1 MRSDYVKSGKQPAA
15 KGVDGLYTAINRLV
29 LCKLKQ
35 TIADAGSNLAT
46 LVGDLVQI
54 KGPLMGP
61 ANTDQAFLGSL
72 LQSMYVP
79 SNLLFCRA
87 LSNHDISNV
96 SVPVFR
102 CLLTHHLVVPLHASF
117 ICIHTWNRYAIAE
130 RAARTPGPDANQLLS
145 LLVVMFREILA
156 KSPDLMPTLSPEH
169 HGKPTIRARPWGP
182 EDLAPFAKARQYASE
197 HIERLTSMQEA
208 IDAKRQAAMHARV
221 QAREV
226 ALQGARQLDQHLAEL
241 GVTQGLR
248 VSTDSAK
255 ATADERVRRERRE
268 HKRAD
273 QQRYIADVW
282 QQLDAGIRRERGIF
296 GPARPDPAARWV
308 LDAVEGP
315 NRMRQRLAP
324 HTNFY
329 SLYVAPKT
337 GHDDP
342 ESSPTRKQKNPPASH
357 HVADFPAAAAVAA
370 AKIVNEVAAKDSE
383 ASGAG
388 PAVRSDN
395 SGDSN
400 GGEKRDGETDD
411 ALTDEGDELSDD
423 MLALKLIEPGD
434 TKLWEV
440 EAQQAMGLDEIDG
453 VLFYCKLSAYFIEGC
468 GLTPARQLYTR
479 KGQSQ
484 HVTRWKFEDI
494 KDLRRRRFC
503 LQDKGIEIFSIDG
516 DNRLLVFPDRPTRD
530 QVYDALINSATTL
543 TTSTEDSIDGMQR
556 DAKLEKEGLF
566 AGLIPG
572 GRTVTQRW
580 EAGELTNFEYLMQLN
595 TLAGRSY
602 NDLNQYPVFPWVLAD
617 YTSETLDLS
626 DPSIYRDLTKP
637 MGAQTPKRAE
647 GFQFRF
653 ENWEDPTGEGQ
664 PGFHY
669 GTHYSSAQY
678 VAGYLVRLEP
688 YTQHFIKLQGGH
700 FDHADRMF
708 HSIAENWKSASE
720 LSNADVKELTPEFY
734 YLPDFLVNEN
744 KFDIGVRQQDGV
756 PLDDV
761 QLPPWAMGSP
771 DEFIRVHR
779 AALESPYVSS
789 MLHHW
794 IDLIFGYK
802 QRGEEAIKA
811 LNVFHHLTYEGA
823 VDLDTIEDEVMRAAT
838 ISTINNFG
846 QTPKQLFKR
855 PHPPRRA
862 TATVESGGEA
872 EMIIAPSLASRLV
885 TSALPY
891 KEIGVPVG
899 HLLPS
904 SKNEV
909 AVAGENELL
918 VPPLYNR
925 VLSWEPGTGV
935 LRALGAVGERRDV
948 AVYEGIHFGPVLC
961 AAMPASGK
969 ILATGGSDSTVRVWS
984 VGSSDRSLGRP
995 RCLAVLQTLCG
1006 CVMAPCIACLC
1017 TVSGTLIVKSTCLL
1031 VWGLLVAPRVPMIIR
1046 PRD

>member
-1 MRSDYVKSGKQPAA
+1 M
-15 KGVDGLYTAINRLV
+15 
-29 LCKLKQ
+29 
-35 TIADAGSNLAT
+35 
-46 LVGDLVQI
+46 
-54 KGPLMGP
+54 
-61 ANTDQAFLGSL
+61 
-72 LQSMYVP
+72 
-79 SNLLFCRA
+79 
-87 LSNHDISNV
+87 
-96 SVPVFR
+96 
-102 CLLTHHLVVPLHASF
+102 
-117 ICIHTWNRYAIAE
+117 
-130 RAARTPGPDANQLLS
+130 
-145 LLVVMFREILA
+145 VMFREILA

-182 EDLAPFAKARQYASE
+182 EDLAPFAQARQYAAE
-197 HIERLTSMQEA
+197 HIERLTTMQEG
-208 IDAKRQAAMHARV
+208 IDAKRQAALHARV

-226 ALQGARQLDQHLAEL
+226 ALQGAKQFDQHLAEL
-241 GVTQGLR
+241 GVAQGIR

-282 QQLDAGIRRERGIF
+282 QQLDAGICRERGIF
-296 GPARPDPAARWV
+296 GSTKPNLAARWV

-324 HTNFY
+324 NNEFY
-329 SLYVAPKT
+329 SLYVAPRNVQ
-337 GHDDP
+337 DDP
-342 ESSPTRKQKNPPASH
+342 ETSPSRRQKNPPASH
-357 HVADFPAAAAVAA
+357 HVVNFPAAAAAAVAK
-370 AKIVNEVAAKDSE
+370 AKAIEIGES
-383 ASGAG
+383 SGAG
-388 PAVRSDN
+388 PAVDTDVSGARKGSDK
-395 SGDSN
+395 SN
-400 GGEKRDGETDD
+400 DDTTDT
-411 ALTDEGDELSDD
+411 LTEEGDETSDD

-440 EAQQAMGLDEIDG
+440 EAQQAMGLDEVDG
-453 VLFYCKLSAYFIEGC
+453 VLFFCKLSAYFIEGC
-468 GLTPARQLYTR
+468 GLTPTRQLYIR
-479 KGQSQ
+479 KGQRQ
-484 HVTRWKFEDI
+484 HVTRWKFEDV

-503 LQDKGIEIFSIDG
+503 LQDKGVEIFSVDG
-516 DNRLLVFPDRPTRD
+516 DNRLLVFPDRATRD

-543 TTSTEDSIDGMQR
+543 TTTTEDSIDGMQR

-602 NDLNQYPVFPWVLAD
+602 NDLNQYPVFPWVLSD

-647 GFQFRF
+647 QFQFRF

-708 HSIAENWKSASE
+708 HSIAENWRSASE

-761 QLPPWAMGSP
+761 QLPTWAKGSP
-771 DEFIRVHR
+771 DEFIRLHR

-794 IDLIFGYK
+794 IDLIFGHK
-802 QRGEEAIKA
+802 QRGEEAVKA

-862 TATVESGGEA
+862 TVTVEAGGEA
-872 EMIIAPSLASRLV
+872 DAVIAPSVAARLV

-891 KEIGVPVG
+891 KEIGAPVG
-899 HLLPS
+899 QLVPS
-904 SKNEV
+904 NKTEV
-909 AVAGENELL
+909 AVARANELL
-918 VPPLYNR
+918 VPPQHNR
-925 VLSWEPGTGV
+925 VVSWQFGTGA
-935 LRALGAVGERRDV
+935 LRASNASDERRDV
-948 AVYEGIHFGPVLC
+948 AVYEGVHFGPVRC

-969 ILATGGSDSTVRVWS
+969 ILATGGADSTVRVWS
-984 VGSSDRSLGRP
+984 VGPPDRGAGLP

-1006 CVMAPCIACLC
+1006 YV
-1017 TVSGTLIVKSTCLL
+1017 
-1031 VWGLLVAPRVPMIIR
+1031 VAFR
-1046 PRD
+1046 